1 MVQPNAIGL
10 HLCWALNQNNES
22 KVCKTKE
29 YFIGVTNSRATIKLP
44 LRRTLVRSVI
54 LFTLKM
60 NTMKKLLFAFS
71 FILLSSVAA
80 LAQKYAIID
89 TRYILDKMP
98 EYKTAQTQLDEIA
111 ADWQKDID
119 TKQTDLDKM
128 YKDFEAEQVMLSDE
142 LKKKREDQLFLRE
155 KELRD
160 LQRKRFGFEG
170 DLFKKR
176 QELIKPIQDKVYNA
190 VQKMAVQRGYDFV
203 LDKSEGI
210 TIIFADPKL
219 DKSEDVLKEL
229 GVK

>member
-1 MVQPNAIGL
+1 
-10 HLCWALNQNNES
+10 
-22 KVCKTKE
+22 
-29 YFIGVTNSRATIKLP
+29 
-44 LRRTLVRSVI
+44 
-54 LFTLKM
+54 
-60 NTMKKLLFAFS
+60 MKKILIAALS
-71 FILLSSVAA
+71 IMLLSTAVQ
-80 LAQKYAIID
+80 AQKYAIID

-98 EYKTAQTQLDEIA
+98 DYKVAQTQLDEVA
-111 ADWQKDID
+111 NSWQKDID
-119 TKQTDLDKM
+119 GKQADLDKM
-128 YKDFEAEQVMLSDE
+128 YQNFEAEQVMLTEE
-142 LKKKREDQLFLRE
+142 LRKKREDQLYNKE

-190 VQKMAVQRGYDFV
+190 VQKMAVTRGYDFV

-219 DKSEDVLKEL
+219 DKSEDVLKDL

>member
-1 MVQPNAIGL
+1 
-10 HLCWALNQNNES
+10 
-22 KVCKTKE
+22 
-29 YFIGVTNSRATIKLP
+29 
-44 LRRTLVRSVI
+44 
-54 LFTLKM
+54 
-60 NTMKKLLFAFS
+60 MKKIFSLALGIMLFACS
-71 FILLSSVAA
+71 AM
-80 LAQKYAIID
+80 AQKYAIID

-98 EYKTAQTQLDEIA
+98 EYKQAQKQIDDIT

-119 TKQTDLDKM
+119 AKQVELDKM

-142 LKKKREDQLFLRE
+142 LKKKREDQLFLKE

-190 VQKMAVQRGYDFV
+190 VQKMAVSRGYDFV

-219 DKSEDVLKEL
+219 DKSEDILRDL
-229 GVK
+229 GVR